1 MNLPWFLRATRAYY
15 FPARSVPVLLGTA
28 PAAGIPGHPH
38 RFDSITFLLA
48 LAAVPLPLRAY
59 NRDQCALA
67 CAGAPD
73 LWIAVCPVVYSAR
86 TRVGY
91 NHSADANPPRPCPRE
106 EENPPMRFAR
116 SRRFLIPAVVLLCF
130 ALTVSGCHVFHPA
143 AKVAAAPKPLP
154 PAKPLPLDLA
164 KVQPNEAGVV
174 PILEYHD
181 LVKGTKVTGYQ
192 YPAEAFRK
200 DITWLYAH
208 NYRPVSLSDYVNAK
222 IDCPPGTSPVILTFD
237 DALRGQF
244 SYGPDGKVDPDCAI
258 GILEAFHAQHAD
270 WPLRGTFFVLTDG
283 DPKLPPAFYQKA
295 SSQAKMEALVRDGF
309 EIGNHT
315 IHHRLGIRHWPDSQV
330 QAEFAGAVAN
340 IHKLL
345 PSYHV
350 QTLAL
355 PFGVYPSNRKL
366 VVSGQSG
373 SQAYHNICALLA
385 GAGPAPSPMATEF
398 KPYRLP
404 RIIPGNEKFA
414 LRYWM
419 DYLQANKEEKYVS
432 DGDPNT
438 FTVSLAE
445 KGSLNAA
452 RLHNAHLFLRTYS
465 GTQIVSDGT
474 APPPASVSAAKK

>member
-1 MNLPWFLRATRAYY
+1 
-15 FPARSVPVLLGTA
+15 
-28 PAAGIPGHPH
+28 
-38 RFDSITFLLA
+38 
-48 LAAVPLPLRAY
+48 
-59 NRDQCALA
+59 
-67 CAGAPD
+67 
-73 LWIAVCPVVYSAR
+73 
-86 TRVGY
+86 
-91 NHSADANPPRPCPRE
+91 
-106 EENPPMRFAR
+106 MRFACF
-116 SRRFLIPAVVLLCF
+116 RRLLLPAALLLGALILP
-130 ALTVSGCHVFHPA
+130 GCRVFHHA
-143 AKVAAAPKPLP
+143 ATAVIVHKPVA
-154 PAKPLPLDLA
+154 PAKPRLVDLT

-192 YPAEAFRK
+192 YPADAFRR
-200 DITWLYAH
+200 DIAWLYAH

-244 SYGPDGKVDPDCAI
+244 SYTPDGKVDPDCAV

-270 WPLRGTFFVLTDG
+270 WPLKGTFFVLTDG

-295 SSQAKMEALVRDGF
+295 SSQAKMQALVRDGF

-315 IHHRLGIRHWPDSQV
+315 VHHKLGIRHWPDSQV

-345 PSYHV
+345 PGYNV

-355 PFGVYPSNRKL
+355 PFGVYPRNRKL
-366 VVSGQSG
+366 VISGQSG
-373 SQAYHNICALLA
+373 GQAYHNICALLA
-385 GAGPAPSPMATEF
+385 GAGPAPSPMAAEF

-419 DYLQANKEEKYVS
+419 DYLQANKEEKYIS

-438 FTVSLAE
+438 FTVSVAE
-445 KGSLNAA
+445 QGSLQTS
-452 RLHNAHLFLRTYS
+452 RLKKAHLFLRTYS

-474 APPPASVSAAKK
+474 TPPAAPIAAAKK

>member
-1 MNLPWFLRATRAYY
+1 
-15 FPARSVPVLLGTA
+15 
-28 PAAGIPGHPH
+28 
-38 RFDSITFLLA
+38 
-48 LAAVPLPLRAY
+48 
-59 NRDQCALA
+59 
-67 CAGAPD
+67 
-73 LWIAVCPVVYSAR
+73 
-86 TRVGY
+86 
-91 NHSADANPPRPCPRE
+91 
-106 EENPPMRFAR
+106 MRFACF
-116 SRRFLIPAVVLLCF
+116 RRLLLPAALLLGALVLP
-130 ALTVSGCHVFHPA
+130 GCRVFHHA
-143 AKVAAAPKPLP
+143 ATAAIVHNPVV
-154 PAKPLPLDLA
+154 PAKPMPVDLT

-192 YPAEAFRK
+192 YPADAFRK
-200 DITWLYAH
+200 DIDWLYAH
-208 NYRPVSLSDYVNAK
+208 NYRPVSLSDYVNAR

-244 SYGPDGKVDPDCAI
+244 SYTPDGKVDPDCAV
-258 GILEAFHAQHAD
+258 GILEAFHAQHSD
-270 WPLRGTFFVLTDG
+270 WPLKGTFFVLTDG

-295 SSQAKMEALVRDGF
+295 SSQAKMQALVRDGF

-315 IHHRLGIRHWPDSQV
+315 VHHKLGIRHWPDSQV

-345 PSYHV
+345 PGYNV

-355 PFGVYPSNRKL
+355 PFGVYPCNRKL
-366 VVSGQSG
+366 VVSGHSGGQS
-373 SQAYHNICALLA
+373 YHNICALLA
-385 GAGPAPSPMATEF
+385 GAGPAPSPMAAEF

-419 DYLQANKEEKYVS
+419 DYLQANKEEKYIS

-438 FTVSLAE
+438 FTVSVAE
-445 KGSLNAA
+445 QGSLQAN
-452 RLHNAHLFLRTYS
+452 RLKKAHLFLRTYS

-474 APPPASVSAAKK
+474 TPPAAPIAAAKK

>member
-1 MNLPWFLRATRAYY
+1 
-15 FPARSVPVLLGTA
+15 
-28 PAAGIPGHPH
+28 
-38 RFDSITFLLA
+38 
-48 LAAVPLPLRAY
+48 
-59 NRDQCALA
+59 
-67 CAGAPD
+67 
-73 LWIAVCPVVYSAR
+73 
-86 TRVGY
+86 
-91 NHSADANPPRPCPRE
+91 
-106 EENPPMRFAR
+106 MRFAR
-116 SRRFLIPAVVLLCF
+116 SRRPLLPAAALLFL
-130 ALTVSGCHVFHPA
+130 ALTVPGCRVFHPA
-143 AKVAAAPKPLP
+143 AKVAAAPKPIV
-154 PAKPLPLDLA
+154 PAKPLPLNLA
-164 KVQPNEAGVV
+164 AVQPNEAGVV

-192 YPAEAFRK
+192 YPADAFRK

-208 NYRPVSLSDYVNAK
+208 NYRPISLSDYANGR
-222 IDCPPGTSPVILTFD
+222 IDCPPGMSPVILTFD

-244 SYGPDGKVDPDCAI
+244 FYLPDGKVSPDCAV

-270 WPLRGTFFVLTDG
+270 WPLKGTFFVLTDG

-295 SSQAKMEALVRDGF
+295 SSQAKMEALVKDGF

-315 IHHRLGIRHWPDSQV
+315 IHHKLGIRHWPDSQV
-330 QAEFAGAVAN
+330 EAEFAGAVVN

-345 PSYHV
+345 PGYNV

-355 PFGVYPSNRKL
+355 PYGVYPRNQKL
-366 VVSGQSG
+366 VISGQSSG
-373 SQAYHNICALLA
+373 QTYHNICALLA
-385 GAGPAPSPMATEF
+385 GAGPAPSPLAAEF

-452 RLHNAHLFLRTYS
+452 RLAKAHLFLRTYS
-465 GTQIVSDGT
+465 GTQIVSDGA
-474 APPPASVSAAKK
+474 APAPASPAAPAK

>member
-1 MNLPWFLRATRAYY
+1 
-15 FPARSVPVLLGTA
+15 
-28 PAAGIPGHPH
+28 
-38 RFDSITFLLA
+38 
-48 LAAVPLPLRAY
+48 
-59 NRDQCALA
+59 
-67 CAGAPD
+67 
-73 LWIAVCPVVYSAR
+73 
-86 TRVGY
+86 
-91 NHSADANPPRPCPRE
+91 
-106 EENPPMRFAR
+106 MRFACFPR
-116 SRRFLIPAVVLLCF
+116 LLLPAALLLGALILP
-130 ALTVSGCHVFHPA
+130 GCRVFHHA
-143 AKVAAAPKPLP
+143 ATAAIVHKPVA
-154 PAKPLPLDLA
+154 PAKPMPVDLT

-200 DITWLYAH
+200 DINWLYAH
-208 NYRPVSLSDYVNAK
+208 NYRPVSLSDYANAR

-244 SYGPDGKVDPDCAI
+244 SYTPDGKVDPDCAV
-258 GILEAFHAQHAD
+258 GILEAFHAQHSD
-270 WPLRGTFFVLTDG
+270 WPLKGTFFVLTDG

-295 SSQAKMEALVRDGF
+295 SSQAKMQALVRDGF

-315 IHHRLGIRHWPDSQV
+315 VHHKLGIRHWPDSQV

-345 PSYHV
+345 PGYNV

-366 VVSGQSG
+366 VISGQSG
-373 SQAYHNICALLA
+373 GQAYHNICALLA
-385 GAGPAPSPMATEF
+385 GAGPAPSPMAAEF

-419 DYLQANKEEKYVS
+419 DYLQANKEEKYIS

-438 FTVSLAE
+438 FTVSVAE
-445 KGSLNAA
+445 QGSLNAA
-452 RLHNAHLFLRTYS
+452 RLKKAHLFLRTYS

-474 APPPASVSAAKK
+474 TPPAAPIAAAKK